1 MALMVKN
8 LTAHAG
14 DTGYLGPIP
23 GLRRFP
29 GVGKGNLLQYSCLE
43 DSMDRGASQ
52 ATVHGV
58 VKSQT

>member
-29 GVGKGNLLQYSCLE
+29 GVGKGNLLQ
-43 DSMDRGASQ
+43 DSFLKNSMERGA
-52 ATVHGV
+52 
-58 VKSQT
+58 